1 MANRSVRFF
10 DEQFRAQARWG
21 RYALNP
27 FEMMVLPHLSGRVL
41 DLGCGLG
48 NLSLEAARAGCKVH
62 AVDAATAGLR
72 DLRKRAKEVR
82 LELNVEFAE
91 LAHYRIDEQYDCIV
105 AIGLLMFF
113 PRSVAIKLLQAIRNA
128 VKPGGL
134 AAINVLIE
142 GTTYLEM
149 FEPDHYYLFGEQ
161 DLANRF
167 VDWEVVEF
175 KTDSFP
181 APGDRVKRFATL
193 VARKQPWNNLHC

>member
-1 MANRSVRFF
+1 
-10 DEQFRAQARWG
+10 
-21 RYALNP
+21 
-27 FEMMVLPHLSGRVL
+27 
-41 DLGCGLG
+41 
-48 NLSLEAARAGCKVH
+48 
-62 AVDAATAGLR
+62 
-72 DLRKRAKEVR
+72 
-82 LELNVEFAE
+82 
-91 LAHYRIDEQYDCIV
+91 
-105 AIGLLMFF
+105 MFF

-167 VDWEVVEF
+167 VDWEILES
-175 KTDSFP
+175 KTDLFP
-181 APGDRVKRFATL
+181 APGDTVKRFATL